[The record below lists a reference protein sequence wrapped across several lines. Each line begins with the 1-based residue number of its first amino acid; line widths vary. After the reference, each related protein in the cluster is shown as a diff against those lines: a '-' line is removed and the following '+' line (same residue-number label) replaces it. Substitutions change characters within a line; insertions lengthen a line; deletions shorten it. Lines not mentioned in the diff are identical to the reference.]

1 VIIFIGNHLASVGL
15 DRFLRVYDTSKT
27 HTGEK
32 DSTSGNNKI
41 NCSSKMVCAAY
52 LKNRLNCC
60 LLADIEVKKSKVK
73 ATKNRGVVGD
83 DDTLRSNP
91 NFDSDAE
98 DEEDSEDN
106 DDENDDDG
114 DEMNVDEEDDE
125 EDGDG
130 DEDDEDEDNSEED
143 GSDEDGEGDDDDDAD
158 ADDQVDS
165 DGVNDSGDDSDVDR
179 KGVGKG
185 QYSSRRERVAA
196 VAKST
201 NAKTKA
207 KTNPSNSKN
216 GSQSQNKKRRL

>member
-1 VIIFIGNHLASVGL
+1 MINFAGNHLASVGL

-73 ATKNRGVVGD
+73 AVKDRGVVGD

-98 DEEDSEDN
+98 DDEDDVKSDDN
-106 DDENDDDG
+106 GNDDDE
-114 DEMNVDEEDDE
+114 EMNVDEDEDDGEEESDDEDDDE
-125 EDGDG
+125 EDEEASDG
-130 DEDDEDEDNSEED
+130 DEEGADDE
-143 GSDEDGEGDDDDDAD
+143 D
-158 ADDQVDS
+158 ADDQDDS
-165 DGVNDSGDDSDVDR
+165 DGVDDSGDDSDVDR

-196 VAKST
+196 V
-201 NAKTKA
+201 TKA
-207 KTNPSNSKN
+207 TNSKAKAKAN
-216 GSQSQNKKRRL
+216 TSSSKTGNQNQNKKRRL